1 MSDTKYFCLVVQTN
15 EDGEATT
22 LHQSYDFNYRF
33 TALGWGK
40 AFQMEDPSLIVLVDE
55 YKVPS

>member
-1 MSDTKYFCLVVQTN
+1 MNGKKYFCLVVQTN

-22 LHQSYDFNYRF
+22 LHERYDFHFRF

-40 AFQMEDPSLIVLVDE
+40 AFQAEDPSLIVLVDE
-55 YKVPS
+55 YKEPS

>member
-22 LHQSYDFNYRF
+22 LHESYAFNYRF